1 MLQYLRQ
8 APAAASFMKKQQGG
22 CSVFRSEGF
31 VRIIAGSRKGVPLLA
46 PKGMNTRPTL
56 DRVKESVFGILQFEL
71 EGKTVLDLFAGSG
84 GLGLEA
90 LSRGAKFAVFNDKDR
105 ESVSVVRKNIEK
117 LRFEQVSA
125 VYSLDCSALLKRMA
139 QDGQRFDIV
148 FLDPPYEAGLLEK
161 AMDELS
167 ALGLLN
173 RGFIVAAEHSPK
185 KPPALMPGFSLRDSR
200 RYGDVAVSFF
210 VGEGG

>member
-1 MLQYLRQ
+1 M
-8 APAAASFMKKQQGG
+8 
-22 CSVFRSEGF
+22 
-31 VRIIAGSRKGVPLLA
+31 RIIAGSRKGVPLAA

-105 ESVSVVRKNIEK
+105 ESIAVIRKNIEK
-117 LRFEQVSA
+117 LRFQEVSA
-125 VYSLDCSALLKRMA
+125 VYSLECSVLLKRMA
-139 QDGQRFDIV
+139 QDGQKFDIV

-167 ALGLLN
+167 TLELLKN
-173 RGFIVAAEHSPK
+173 GFIVVTEHSPK
-185 KPPALMPGFSLRDSR
+185 KPPTLMPGFSLRDSR

-210 VGEGG
+210 GGEGC